1 MTFCCST
8 SDLEKELREIDA
20 KLLANAKERIELE
33 RRRFELIEKL
43 WYEKY
48 IKER

>member
-1 MTFCCST
+1 V
-8 SDLEKELREIDA
+8 ELREIDA